1 MRYRKWEIRESN
13 IGETQAIPRMMVKR
27 DSKMTAVHQSQKVKS
42 PDWTKQIIAP
52 EAISSRWM
60 KLIKQLVCLNIE
72 FWI

>member
-27 DSKMTAVHQSQKVKS
+27 DCRMTAVPQPQKAKS

-52 EAISSRWM
+52 GAISSRWM
-60 KLIKQLVCLNIE
+60 KLIKQLVCLNVE